1 MQLHFT
7 PDDWAHIER
16 DWGAWWAGELDRPLV
31 MIEHIEPPADPAQP
45 FPCRV
50 AAYYGLEMPADDLL
64 DLYEAKLTA
73 TRWYGD
79 AFPKWWPDFG
89 PGVTAAFLGAQLHAT
104 WDTVWFDVP
113 EPLPLN
119 ARPLGRDPTNP
130 WWCRV
135 RTVTERAVAR
145 WGDQV
150 AVGYTDLGGNLD
162 ILASFR
168 TTQNLLTDLLDA
180 PAEVLRASQGFTQ
193 LWLSFF
199 WDLDNIL
206 AAGQHGRTPWAALW
220 APGPCY
226 MLQSDFAYMISP
238 RMFERFV
245 LPDLAAC
252 CDAIAYPFYHL
263 DGKGQIPHLDMLLSL
278 ERLRGIQWIP
288 GDGAAP
294 AEAWL
299 PLLKRIRDGGK
310 LCQLYVSAQGALEI
324 VRALGGQGFALFIND
339 DLSLEEAT
347 AFLAE
352 IERAGRA
359 AR

>member
-7 PDDWAHIER
+7 PDDWARVER
-16 DWGAWWAGELDRPLV
+16 DWSAWWAGELDRPLV
-31 MIEHIEPPADPAQP
+31 MIEHVEPPADPARP

-50 AAYYGLEMPADDLL
+50 AAYYGVGMPADELL
-64 DLYEAKLTA
+64 DLYEAKLAA

-104 WDTVWFDVP
+104 WDTVWFDTP
-113 EPLPLN
+113 EPLPL
-119 ARPLGRDPTNP
+119 ATLPPGRDPANP
-130 WWCRV
+130 WWQRV

-145 WGDQV
+145 WRDQV

-168 TTQNLLTDLLDA
+168 TTQRLLTDLLDA
-180 PAEVLRASQGFTQ
+180 PDEVLRASRELTG
-193 LWLSFF
+193 LWLRFF
-199 WDLDNIL
+199 RDLDDIL
-206 AAGQHGRTPWAALW
+206 AAGGRGRTPWAAIW

-263 DGKGQIPHLDMLLSL
+263 DGKGQLPHLDMLLSL
-278 ERLRGIQWIP
+278 KRLRGIQWIP
-288 GDGAAP
+288 GDGAP
-294 AEAWL
+294 PPEAWL

-324 VRALGGQGFALFIND
+324 VRALGGKGFALFIND
-339 DLSLEEAT
+339 DLPEEEAT

-352 IERAGRA
+352 IARARV
-359 AR
+359 

>member
-1 MQLHFT
+1 MELHFT
-7 PDDWAHIER
+7 PDDWARVER
-16 DWGAWWAGELDRPLV
+16 DWNAWWAGELDRPLV
-31 MIEHIEPPADPAQP
+31 MIEHSEPLADPARP
-45 FPCRV
+45 LPCRV
-50 AAYYGLEMPADDLL
+50 AAYYGMEMLADDLL
-64 DLYEAKLTA
+64 DLYEAKLA
-73 TRWYGD
+73 AMHWYGD

-113 EPLPLN
+113 EPLPFAALPP
-119 ARPLGRDPTNP
+119 ARDPANP
-130 WWCRV
+130 WWQRV
-135 RTVTERAVAR
+135 QVVTERAVAR

-180 PAEVLRASQGFTQ
+180 PDEVLRASHELTG
-193 LWLSFF
+193 LWLGFF

-206 AAGQHGRTPWAALW
+206 AAGRCGRTPWAALW

-252 CDAIAYPFYHL
+252 CETITYPFYHL

-288 GDGAAP
+288 GDGAP
-294 AEAWL
+294 PPEAWL
-299 PLLKRIRDGGK
+299 QLLKRIRDRGK
-310 LCQLYVSAQGALEI
+310 LCQLYVSAKGALEI
-324 VRALGGQGFALFIND
+324 VRALGGKGFALFIND
-339 DLSLEEAT
+339 DLAEEEAR
-347 AFLAE
+347 AFLEAL
-352 IERAGRA
+352 
-359 AR
+359 